1 MIPFKSSD
9 EFIENL
15 ELILI
20 NLTNLIGNRRIK
32 FWKDTVA
39 EAQTW
44 SCEAELIEKLDELCH
59 DPNFWGDPKRLDN
72 SVSLPSLPEDA
83 LPDLPNRYL
92 KAFCAY
98 AQVSREMVPLPML
111 SVFALCLQGKA
122 IIKNPGTGS
131 LEHLCLYTITVA
143 FSGERKSSLLSCL
156 LDPVYKYTAA
166 WNKDHKLD
174 INNYRTERDT
184 YLKKRALSINKG
196 DVNAAKEMDQKL
208 AALVPVHP
216 MKLIVSD
223 ATPEALVKEMSVNDE
238 HMAVMS
244 DEGGIFDILMGAYSK
259 GDPNIKILLDAY
271 DGSPYSVSR
280 ISRDDIVLN
289 APLLTMGLMTQPSQF
304 RKIAS
309 RELFLGKGFL
319 QRFLFSHPKSMIGK
333 RSFESQEIPH
343 KVQEEYN
350 RLVHNLL
357 RISRPKSS
365 TLPVLECDKRAKSIF
380 KQYHHYIESQSTHGG
395 CFESICGWSSKHVA
409 RALRIAGIYHLVKHG
424 ENGLSLKVDE
434 ETAKQAVTLA
444 SWCEAQAIYA
454 LVNAQSN
461 NQTKSNAIKIAEW
474 LKAEGKI
481 QYTKTDI
488 INKFRHLHD
497 ANLLNPALELLE
509 ENNYILSVT
518 IPPTGHGG
526 RPTTN
531 IYVSPRF
538 IEP

>member
-1 MIPFKSSD
+1 MITFKSSD
-9 EFIENL
+9 DFL
-15 ELILI
+15 EKLKELLI
-20 NLTNLIGNRRIK
+20 NLMILSGERRTE

-39 EAQTW
+39 EARTW
-44 SCEAELIEKLDELCH
+44 SCEAELIEKLDELCQV
-59 DPNFWGDPKRLDN
+59 PNFWGDPKRLDN

-98 AQVSREMVPLPML
+98 AQVSPEMVPLPML

-131 LEHLCLYTITVA
+131 LEHLCLYTMTVA

-280 ISRDDIVLN
+280 ISRDDIILN
-289 APLLTMGLMTQPSQF
+289 APLLTMGLMT
-304 RKIAS
+304 
-309 RELFLGKGFL
+309 
-319 QRFLFSHPKSMIGK
+319 
-333 RSFESQEIPH
+333 
-343 KVQEEYN
+343 
-350 RLVHNLL
+350 
-357 RISRPKSS
+357 
-365 TLPVLECDKRAKSIF
+365 
-380 KQYHHYIESQSTHGG
+380 
-395 CFESICGWSSKHVA
+395 
-409 RALRIAGIYHLVKHG
+409 
-424 ENGLSLKVDE
+424 
-434 ETAKQAVTLA
+434 
-444 SWCEAQAIYA
+444 
-454 LVNAQSN
+454 
-461 NQTKSNAIKIAEW
+461 
-474 LKAEGKI
+474 
-481 QYTKTDI
+481 
-488 INKFRHLHD
+488 
-497 ANLLNPALELLE
+497 
-509 ENNYILSVT
+509 
-518 IPPTGHGG
+518 
-526 RPTTN
+526 
-531 IYVSPRF
+531 
-538 IEP
+538 

>member
-1 MIPFKSSD
+1 MSLFNSAN

-15 ELILI
+15 ELLLF
-20 NLTNLIGNRRIK
+20 NFTNLSGDRRTE
-32 FWKDTVA
+32 FWKHTIS
-39 EAQTW
+39 EARKIG
-44 SCEAELIEKLDELCH
+44 SESELMDKLDELCQ
-59 DPNFWGDPKRLDN
+59 DTNFWGAPKRLDGT
-72 SVSLPSLPEDA
+72 VSLPNLPEDA

-92 KAFCAY
+92 KAFSAY
-98 AQVSREMVPLPML
+98 AQVSPEMVPLPML

-122 IIKNPGTGS
+122 VIKNPGSGN
-131 LEHLCLYTITVA
+131 LEHLCLYTMTVA
-143 FSGERKSSLLSCL
+143 FPGERKSSLLSSL

-166 WNKDHKLD
+166 WNKDHRLNID
-174 INNYRTERDT
+174 NYKTEKET

-196 DVNAAKEMDQKL
+196 DLNTAKEMDQKL
-208 AALVPVHP
+208 AALIPVHP

-223 ATPEALVKEMSVNDE
+223 ATPEALVKEMSINDE
-238 HMAVMS
+238 KMAVMS

-280 ISRDDIVLN
+280 ISRDNIVLQS
-289 APLLTMGLMTQPSQF
+289 PLLTMGLMTQPLQF

-357 RISRPKSS
+357 RISRPESS
-365 TLPVLECDKRAKSIF
+365 TLPVLECDERAKSIF
-380 KQYHHYIESQSTHGG
+380 KQYHDYIESQSTHGG
-395 CFESICGWSSKHVA
+395 CFESICGWSSKHLA
-409 RALRIAGIYHLVKHG
+409 RALRIAGIYHIVKHG
-424 ENGLSLKVDE
+424 EKGLHLKVSE

-444 SWCEAQAIYA
+444 RWCEAQAIYA

-474 LKAEGKI
+474 LKAEGET

-497 ANLLNPALELLE
+497 ANLLNPALDLLE
-509 ENNYILSVT
+509 QNNYILTIT
-518 IPPTGHGG
+518 IPPAGHGG